1 MSAAPPAIRSV
12 CVFCASSRH
21 ASPAMVE
28 CAREL
33 GSALGSRGFEL
44 VFGGTDVGLMKVL
57 ADAARGAGARI
68 VGVLPRFM
76 HEKGI
81 AYGHADE
88 LLITDDMHARKAL
101 MEARADAFV
110 ALPGGIGTLEE
121 LAEVLSLRVLGLH
134 AKPIVLLDAD
144 GYYAPLLSW
153 IDQMVATGLAKPIA
167 RESLLVATNVEA
179 ALALLGTWRAPAVP
193 SKWT

>member
-1 MSAAPPAIRSV
+1 MTDAPTPIRSV

-33 GSALGSRGFEL
+33 GNALGTRGFEL
-44 VFGGTDVGLMKVL
+44 VFGGTEVGLMKVL
-57 ADAARGAGARI
+57 ADAAHEAGGRV

-76 HEKGI
+76 QEKGI
-81 AYGHADE
+81 AYKRADE
-88 LLITDDMHARKAL
+88 LLVTDSMHDRKAL

-134 AKPIVLLDAD
+134 AKPIILLDAD
-144 GYYAPLLSW
+144 GYYAPLLTW
-153 IDQMVATGLAKPIA
+153 IEQMIAAGLAKPIA
-167 RESLLVATNVEA
+167 LESLLIAPSVEA
-179 ALALLGTWRAPAVP
+179 AFELLDTWRAPSVP
-193 SKWT
+193 SKWS

>member
-1 MSAAPPAIRSV
+1 MRSV

-33 GSALGSRGFEL
+33 GNALGTRGFEL
-44 VFGGTDVGLMKVL
+44 VFGGTEVGLMKVL
-57 ADAARGAGARI
+57 ADAAHEAGGRV

-76 HEKGI
+76 QEKGI
-81 AYGHADE
+81 AYKRADE
-88 LLITDDMHARKAL
+88 LLVTDSMHDRKAL

-134 AKPIVLLDAD
+134 AKPIILLDAD
-144 GYYAPLLSW
+144 GYYAPLLTW
-153 IDQMVATGLAKPIA
+153 IEQMIAAGLAKPIA
-167 RESLLVATNVEA
+167 LESLLIAPSVEA
-179 ALALLGTWRAPAVP
+179 AFELLDTWRAPSVP
-193 SKWT
+193 SKWS